1 MTGLFWP
8 IVGVIILVGIL
19 RQALVG
25 ILKYARKQSSP
36 TRARA
41 PFLARGPVTSGR
53 KRCAHLFVL
62 GGGLEPGA
70 EVAVLGQRFMGSNSD
85 MDFSQ
90 TEYHSGSI
98 GAWADASKI
107 GIAVGTYVTVWFRSR
122 GLQLNLD
129 NIIYRDYY
137 DDAAGKQYVVVAYL
151 S

>member
-1 MTGLFWP
+1 
-8 IVGVIILVGIL
+8 
-19 RQALVG
+19 
-25 ILKYARKQSSP
+25 
-36 TRARA
+36 
-41 PFLARGPVTSGR
+41 
-53 KRCAHLFVL
+53 L

-90 TEYHSGSI
+90 TEFHSGSI